1 MDELLPYC
9 RHTYEVA
16 PVFVLA
22 ERIVLKELRK
32 LFYKDKKGD
41 GVFSPGGSMSNM
53 YGYMLARHNKFPDVK
68 NHGLFG
74 LPPLVVYTSKDV

>member
-1 MDELLPYC
+1 
-9 RHTYEVA
+9 VA

-32 LFYKDKKGD
+32 IFFGSETGD
-41 GVFSPGGSMSNM
+41 GLFSPGGSMANM
-53 YGYMLARHNKFPDVK
+53 YGFILARHNKFPDVK

-74 LPPLVVYTSKDV
+74 LPPLVLYTSQDV